1 MVRDFRQRHICDE
14 APMATPVPY
23 VPWRTPYGSRIHLD
37 QSVATAFRDHRA
49 TLLVALT
56 VSGIHVLANSL
67 CSVGLISREQLEHVQ
82 LLALTPN
89 ERKVHLFDAVEA
101 RLRTNPKDFLTF
113 LDVLNSDCNSEGLY
127 IFANSIWTSYLRHKV
142 RL

>member
-1 MVRDFRQRHICDE
+1 
-14 APMATPVPY
+14 MATPVPY

-56 VSGIHVLANSL
+56 DIYVLANSL
-67 CSVGLISREQLEHVQ
+67 YSEGLISQEQLKHAQ
-82 LLALTPN
+82 LLALTPK
-89 ERKVHLFDAVEA
+89 ERKVHLFDAIEA

-113 LDVLNSDCNSEGLY
+113 LDVLNSDSEFEGLY
-127 IFANSIWTSYLRHKV
+127 IFAESIWTSYLRRKV